1 MEAGSHMTRG
11 AMGSMVQWDNPVFA
25 RLLDGVP
32 NLSARSILCKLML
45 RRLPISP
52 DAAIGTV
59 TRIREEDC
67 TVCSRFYSAW
77 EQRGG
82 CGGGG
87 GCERGRGSVRSF
99 VCLLSRMGELI
110 LLRRRE
116 AIDLRLRSG
125 LEM

>member
-1 MEAGSHMTRG
+1 MEILLPCCFVIPPMFELPQYNYFSFLTLVGKLIS
-11 AMGSMVQWDNPVFA
+11 FA
-25 RLLDGVP
+25 
-32 NLSARSILCKLML
+32 
-45 RRLPISP
+45 ISP